1 MLSTYVHEQIHW
13 FLEQH
18 LEQTQAAEND
28 LRKIYTKV
36 PGFPDGS
43 DDEEGTYLHLITC
56 YLEMQAD
63 RDLMGAER
71 AAAVMNFWAGDH
83 YRWVYKTVM
92 QDEGA
97 IRGVVEQEKLEIA

>member
-1 MLSTYVHEQIHW
+1 
-13 FLEQH
+13 
-18 LEQTQAAEND
+18 
-28 LRKIYTKV
+28 
-36 PGFPDGS
+36 
-43 DDEEGTYLHLITC
+43 
-56 YLEMQAD
+56 MQAD